1 MKKFLFAAAFAVTLS
16 GCNDNGE
23 TTARQADGKEAA
35 ILQELRKQGLTIHGP
50 LDVPGGLPA
59 FAASSGTQPLAVYIM
74 PDSNYALIGTLIDA
88 QGKPVADEALKRV
101 ASEPM
106 EREAWT
112 ALEAAAWVQD
122 GSPTAERIVY
132 AFTDANCPFCN
143 ELWRSAR
150 PWVEAGKVQIRHVMV
165 GVIRADSTAKAA
177 AILEADD
184 PQAALTQN
192 ELNHSGGG
200 ITPLAT
206 IPAET
211 NAKLNSNV
219 ELMRRLGF
227 SGTPGLVARNSD
239 GSLTFQSGAPR
250 GAGLEALFG
259 PL

>member
-1 MKKFLFAAAFAVTLS
+1 MKKLLFAAAFAATLA
-16 GCNDNGE
+16 GCNDNRETASPQPDGE
-23 TTARQADGKEAA
+23 NAA
-35 ILQELRKQGLTIHGP
+35 ILQELKKQGVTVHGP
-50 LDVPGGLPA
+50 LEVPGGLRA
-59 FAASSGTQPLAVYIM
+59 FAASTGTQPLAIYIM

-88 QGKPVADEALKRV
+88 QGKPVADEELKRV

-106 EREAWT
+106 DREAWA

-122 GSPTAERIVY
+122 GSPNAGRVVY
-132 AFTDANCPFCN
+132 AFTDANCPFCS

-150 PWVEAGKVQIRHVMV
+150 PWVEAGKVQLRHVMV
-165 GVIRADSTAKAA
+165 GVIRADSAAKAA

-192 ELNHSGGG
+192 ELNHSSGG

-227 SGTPGLVARNSD
+227 SGTPGLVARGSN
-239 GSLTFQSGAPR
+239 GSLSFQSGAPR
-250 GAGLEALFG
+250 GAALEALFG